1 MVERVTNATRGEL
14 ESNSTNYSESS
25 SKKFVNA
32 VATLKDEVSTLI
44 EPSKKA
50 SPLKPIHV
58 ASIVF
63 NLLQTTM
70 GVGILSLAATFEFA
84 GLFGGTIM
92 FICAAALAHL
102 SMSLLLDG
110 LTITGAESYESLGFH
125 CFGKPGRIWVQVM
138 LIGCSMLAL
147 TCFLVPLK
155 AFIHDTLDQIGVKHA
170 SPDICLSG
178 ALAVVIF
185 PLSLLR
191 KIDKLWFTSLLGVTF
206 VLYFVVVSIAYM
218 GVEYNSKLESRTC
231 HELDVGKN
239 HPKDAVKYFGS
250 KAGDFMQAISIIA
263 CSFCCQ
269 MTVFPIYREVRVAD
283 PESVATSKI
292 RKASAISMLVAC
304 VTYTAA
310 ASSGYLIW
318 RDLCPDPSSI
328 LACYDPGKP
337 YITLVYLGMTCVMM
351 FAFPLVLFSVRYC
364 AATVIYGE
372 DEASD
377 LSTPKH
383 VLLTLAITA
392 PVATVAF
399 VSTKL
404 TSVIAIGGAFTAPCL
419 CYVIPGALNIKAK
432 SMYRSTQQDSEDD
445 LSDFE
450 GGVEDGVGLLLEK
463 RRSIVGGPAY
473 GGWVMFLFGCVAQVL
488 CLLGAYFGVFT

>member
-1 MVERVTNATRGEL
+1 MVERVNASQSDIASE
-14 ESNSTNYSESS
+14 STNYSESS
-25 SKKFVNA
+25 SKRFVNA
-32 VATLKDEVSTLI
+32 VATLKDEVSTLL

-84 GLFGGTIM
+84 GLVGGTIM
-92 FICAAALAHL
+92 FVCAAALAHI

-155 AFIHDTLDQIGVKHA
+155 AFIHDTLNQIGVNHA
-170 SPDICLSG
+170 SPDICLSV
-178 ALAVVIF
+178 ALAAVIV

-191 KIDKLWFTSLLGVTF
+191 KIDKLWFTSLLGVIF
-206 VLYFVVVSIAYM
+206 VLYFVIVSIAYM
-218 GVEYNSKLESRTC
+218 AVKYNTELDHRTC

-239 HPKDAVKYFGS
+239 HPKDAIKLFGS

-283 PESVATSKI
+283 PESVATNKI
-292 RKASAISMLVAC
+292 RKSSAISMFIAC
-304 VTYTAA
+304 LTYTAA
-310 ASSGYLIW
+310 ATSGYTIW

-328 LACYDPGKP
+328 LACYDPSKP
-337 YITLVYLGMTCVMM
+337 YITLVYLGMVCFIRSWGKT
-351 FAFPLVLFSVRYC
+351 
-364 AATVIYGE
+364 
-372 DEASD
+372 
-377 LSTPKH
+377 
-383 VLLTLAITA
+383 LLKI
-392 PVATVAF
+392 
-399 VSTKL
+399 
-404 TSVIAIGGAFTAPCL
+404 
-419 CYVIPGALNIKAK
+419 
-432 SMYRSTQQDSEDD
+432 
-445 LSDFE
+445 
-450 GGVEDGVGLLLEK
+450 
-463 RRSIVGGPAY
+463 
-473 GGWVMFLFGCVAQVL
+473 
-488 CLLGAYFGVFT
+488 